1 MAWELFVS
9 TCTPRPGC
17 HDVVATM
24 LREDQIDLDGIERNL
39 VKYWPHVV
47 FEQDFENPETYDQL
61 LSVIQKALDCTFPTV
76 LIRQITDYINIRS
89 PVSKGNREFDF
100 RGNQLEECFCFKSNN
115 APFQHIEQSYSPGDI
130 LKNTPLLL
138 KRIVNSMQKEKIFPI
153 CDIYFEHLIQ
163 PHSTDTF
170 QHCVETSKRLHSVIV
185 FLRSSFIPFL
195 CDLTHETSTQD
206 EKAIQL
212 VEKFLKNT
220 YAVPIFVSRNKFE
233 RWLKLDASYL
243 VEVENVL
250 HLLESTLMLIFFG
263 MNGFYAW
270 SSSSVF

>member
-1 MAWELFVS
+1 MTEPQEKKLGRSVLVS
-9 TCTPRPGC
+9 RMKRFKGRKEKKADFSRKGEKYTIIPQAFINSTKMYFSIIFLEDGLGIVCLICTPRPGC

-47 FEQDFENPETYDQL
+47 FEQDFKILRPINQL
-61 LSVIQKALDCTFPTV
+61 LSVIQKAWDCTFPTV
-76 LIRQITDYINIRS
+76 LIREITDYINIRS

-153 CDIYFEHLIQ
+153 CDI
-163 PHSTDTF
+163 
-170 QHCVETSKRLHSVIV
+170 
-185 FLRSSFIPFL
+185 SSI
-195 CDLTHETSTQD
+195 
-206 EKAIQL
+206 
-212 VEKFLKNT
+212 
-220 YAVPIFVSRNKFE
+220 
-233 RWLKLDASYL
+233 
-243 VEVENVL
+243 
-250 HLLESTLMLIFFG
+250 
-263 MNGFYAW
+263 
-270 SSSSVF
+270 